1 MEPCRH
7 LNVPL
12 LQVVLSDDLDALQNW
27 KEIRRCKM
35 EFVLSHPKGTDDR
48 RREPGPGA
56 ATPGSKEPGWA
67 EGLRQLYNSVVHE
80 PLPDSFD
87 DLLKKLDRAK
97 NERD

>member
-1 MEPCRH
+1 MNRDPGIAGEESAEQG
-7 LNVPL
+7 VP
-12 LQVVLSDDLDALQNW
+12 DF
-27 KEIRRCKM
+27 R
-35 EFVLSHPKGTDDR
+35 
-48 RREPGPGA
+48 
-56 ATPGSKEPGWA
+56 A

>member
-1 MEPCRH
+1 
-7 LNVPL
+7 
-12 LQVVLSDDLDALQNW
+12 
-27 KEIRRCKM
+27 M
-35 EFVLSHPKGTDDR
+35 EFVLSQPPRMNDR
-48 RREPGPGA
+48 KRPTRRSSA
-56 ATPGSKEPGWA
+56 ARGDHAQKSQARESREPGWA

>member
-1 MEPCRH
+1 
-7 LNVPL
+7 
-12 LQVVLSDDLDALQNW
+12 
-27 KEIRRCKM
+27 M
-35 EFVLSHPKGTDDR
+35 EFVLSQPPRMDDR
-48 RREPGPGA
+48 KRTPRRSSA
-56 ATPGSKEPGWA
+56 ARGGQAQGGQARESREPGWA

>member
-1 MEPCRH
+1 ME
-7 LNVPL
+7 LA
-12 LQVVLSDDLDALQNW
+12 LSQPQG
-27 KEIRRCKM
+27 M
-35 EFVLSHPKGTDDR
+35 DDR
-48 RREPGPGA
+48 KR
-56 ATPGSKEPGWA
+56 TPGRSTKARNAKEPGWA

>member
-1 MEPCRH
+1 
-7 LNVPL
+7 
-12 LQVVLSDDLDALQNW
+12 
-27 KEIRRCKM
+27 M
-35 EFVLSHPKGTDDR
+35 EFALSQPGGMDDR
-48 RREPGPGA
+48 KRKRRRSSTRDE
-56 ATPGSKEPGWA
+56 KEPGWA